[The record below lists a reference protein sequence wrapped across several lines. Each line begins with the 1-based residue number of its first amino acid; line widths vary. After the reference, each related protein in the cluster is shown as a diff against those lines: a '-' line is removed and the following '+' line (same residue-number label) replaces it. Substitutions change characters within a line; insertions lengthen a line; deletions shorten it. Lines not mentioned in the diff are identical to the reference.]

1 MSFSLRII
9 TNVKLEVILIRMMM
23 NFHHTVK
30 ALVCNMVL
38 NCDLQAVK
46 FQVNFLSN
54 LVLLLLVT
62 FQKLFLLH
70 LNSIA
75 LN

>member
-46 FQVNFLSN
+46 FQVDFLSN